1 MTNYISQ
8 EIDYFSIFLRSSE
21 KYFFSIFQYSLKNA
35 APFLV
40 VTVEL
45 LIIAYFARE
54 ALKFFAK
61 I

>member
-1 MTNYISQ
+1 MTNYVSQ
-8 EIDYFSIFLRSSE
+8 EIDYFIIFLRSSE
-21 KYFFSIFQYSLKNA
+21 KYFFSIFQNSLKNA

-61 I
+61 V